1 MTPETA
7 AHAALDRL
15 CPPGPV
21 GVALSGG
28 SDSTALLLLAAGWRA
43 GQVRAATV
51 DHRLRPAGAAEA
63 RACARLCA
71 AEGVDHDILPWMEA
85 PGTGNLQ
92 AAAREARLDLLSA
105 WAGRHG
111 LAAILLGHTRDD
123 QAETVLLRLARG
135 SGVDGLSG
143 MAEARR
149 ARGVLWVRPLLGL
162 DRAAL
167 RSWLT
172 ARGTP
177 WLEDPS
183 NEDPRFD
190 RVRVRRALEVLAPLG
205 IDAAGLAV
213 TADRLRDQRRV
224 LDRAM
229 ENLAAQARTWT
240 PDGAALMDI
249 ADLAGAER
257 DTVLRLLADTL
268 RRLSGKDYAPRFSS
282 LVRLHAAIIA
292 GTKGATLGGCLLR
305 SDGKTVRIEPEAR
318 TRPRPARGMASE

>member
-1 MTPETA
+1 VTPEA
-7 AHAALDRL
+7 AARVALDRL
-15 CPPGPV
+15 CPKGPV

-28 SDSTALLLLAAGWRA
+28 SDSTALLLVAAGWRP

-51 DHRLRPAGAAEA
+51 DHRLRPAAAGEA
-63 RACARLCA
+63 QACARLCA
-71 AEGVDHDILPWMEA
+71 AEGVGHDILPWMDA

-105 WAGRHG
+105 WARRHG
-111 LAAILLGHTRDD
+111 LTAILLGHTRDD

-143 MAEARR
+143 MSETRR
-149 ARGVLWVRPLLGL
+149 ARGAVWVRPLLGL

-205 IDAAGLAV
+205 IDAAGLAA

-224 LDRAM
+224 LERAM
-229 ENLAAQARTWT
+229 EDLAARARTWT
-240 PDGAALMDI
+240 SDGAALI
-249 ADLAGAER
+249 ELADLAEAEH

-268 RRLSGKDYAPRFSS
+268 RRLSGRDYAPRFSS
-282 LVRLHAAIIA
+282 LVRLHGAIVA
-292 GTKGATLGGCLLR
+292 GTKGKTLAGCLIR
-305 SDGKTVRIEPEAR
+305 SNGKTVRIEPE
-318 TRPRPARGMASE
+318 TRRP